1 MSQKY
6 GWISACIGCV
16 INVHAAEK
24 PITAPTVIEQ
34 KVIQA
39 IKDIADAPRKEWAVQ
54 ISHFENEEGDIT
66 SSIEAYTPNEDRS
79 KQWTLLRINDQI
91 PSKKQLKKFA
101 RKKQQD
107 ADNKAKGQ
115 SYSIN
120 LKTLIKQESLQLLNE
135 NSSHARLGFQVHME
149 KLGDDAEGKLAGSL
163 SYSKQHQY
171 IETITIVNNAEFS
184 PMFSATISELMLS
197 LHFIKLNEAVLP
209 QQIEMRMKGSFAYF
223 TEIDE
228 VSTTTYSDYR
238 HSGKLL
244 SE

>member
-6 GWISACIGCV
+6 GWILAGIGCF
-16 INVHAAEK
+16 INVHAAENQLA
-24 PITAPTVIEQ
+24 APTAIEQ
-34 KVIQA
+34 EIIQA
-39 IKDIADAPRKEWAVQ
+39 INDIAEAPRKEWAVK

-66 SSIEAYTPNEDRS
+66 SSIERYTPNEDTS
-79 KQWTLLRINDQI
+79 KQWTLLRINEQI

-101 RKKQQD
+101 KKKQQD
-107 ADNKAKGQ
+107 AEDKAKGQ

-184 PMFSATISELMLS
+184 PVFSATISELMLS
-197 LHFIKLNEAVLP
+197 LNFIKLNEAVLP
-209 QQIEMRMKGSFAYF
+209 QLIEMRMKGSFAFF

-228 VSTTTYSDYR
+228 VSTTTYSDYQ
-238 HSGKLL
+238 HTGKLL